1 MERKVKS
8 RTSITVIKEVVETKK
23 NIYAIKVPIEEALM
37 WSRQKVEC
45 LKSIG
50 VYVTKY
56 WDDNYIL
63 LSSLIKKDIIY
74 LAKKYG
80 IPELMIS
87 EIINEEVNYIE
98 K

>member
-8 RTSITVIKEVVETKK
+8 RTTTTVIKEVVEIKK
-23 NIYAIKVPIEEALM
+23 NVYAIKVPIEEAAT
-37 WSRQKVEC
+37 WDKQKVES

-63 LSSLIKKDIIY
+63 LVSLTKSYIIH
-74 LAKKYG
+74 LAKKYS